1 MTNAEEIAIHI
12 QHARGGSEQF
22 LRYFWKGSLTR
33 REILYRMQ
41 STSIDEKY
49 IYENFVKIA
58 LIGFKSS
65 IGYLQKDILYGN

>member
-1 MTNAEEIAIHI
+1 
-12 QHARGGSEQF
+12 
-22 LRYFWKGSLTR
+22 
-33 REILYRMQ
+33 MQ

-65 IGYLQKDILYGN
+65 IGYLQKDILYGNYQQIRRIFCAMFTTLLIHENIF